1 MTQGV
6 NNNRPVNDDLSTGGA
21 GAPAAVAAKQS
32 PAVAAEDDVG
42 GAPKQAET
50 RTGARPELSAPTQS
64 PAAMMIALQKL
75 SMAMAE
81 QTMKLGETSIKTI
94 EKEIRDSA
102 LERVKEL
109 KKYFENLDKV
119 NTKKKCGLFGFLIK
133 FLKAVFTGNTEE
145 LKELGKTFKDNWL
158 TMLKDALA
166 VVVAIVAL
174 AATPVIGP
182 VAVIGASLLLV
193 GMVLTDP
200 GIGDMIMEALPEDR
214 RKAAMI
220 ALAVVGGVC
229 CIAGGIMMGIATGGA
244 STLATVSTVLTAIS
258 TLTEAGV
265 TAYEGVEGYKQT
277 GYKADAAKSQAQID
291 RTDAHTAELQGEL
304 SRKQSELKDLFD
316 SLSAMLQST
325 RDMISAYGQIQNTAA
340 GI

>member
-1 MTQGV
+1 MTQGIDSK
-6 NNNRPVNDDLSTGGA
+6 RPAGGMTAEGA
-21 GAPAAVAAKQS
+21 GAADAVSEKQPSAAAARQ
-32 PAVAAEDDVG
+32 DVG
-42 GAPKQAET
+42 GVPAKTET
-50 RTGARPELSAPTQS
+50 KTVSRPELPAPAPS

-75 SMAMAE
+75 NMAMAE
-81 QTMKLGETSIKTI
+81 QAMKLGETSIKTM

-102 LERVKEL
+102 QERVKEL

-119 NTKKKCGLFGFLIK
+119 NTKKKCGLFGFLVK
-133 FLKAVFTGNTEE
+133 FFKAVFTGNTAE
-145 LKELGKTFKDNWL
+145 LKELGQTFKDNWL
-158 TMLKDALA
+158 TMLKDVLA

-174 AATPVIGP
+174 VATPVLGP

-200 GIGDMIMEALPEDR
+200 GISDMIMEALPEDQ

-244 STLATVSTVLTAIS
+244 STLATISTVLTTLS

-265 TAYEGVEGYKQT
+265 TAYQGVDGYKQA
-277 GYKADAAKSQAQID
+277 GYKADAAKGQAQID
-291 RTDAHTAELQGEL
+291 RTDARTAELQGEL
-304 SRKQSELKDLFD
+304 GRKQTELKDLFD

-325 RDMISAYGQIQNTAA
+325 RDMITTYGQLQNTAA
-340 GI
+340 RI